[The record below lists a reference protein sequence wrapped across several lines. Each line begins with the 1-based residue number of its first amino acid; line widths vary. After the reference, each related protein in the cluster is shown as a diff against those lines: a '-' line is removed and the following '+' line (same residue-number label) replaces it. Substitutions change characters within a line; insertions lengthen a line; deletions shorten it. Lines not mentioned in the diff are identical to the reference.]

1 VATIDD
7 LTTRDVEIAT
17 TISFAPKKKKR
28 KEKECSTRCYITSG
42 SIEEQHCLDKNNHWY
57 NCC

>member
-17 TISFAPKKKKR
+17 TISFVQMKKR
-28 KEKECSTRCYITSG
+28 KKECSSRCYITNG
-42 SIEEQHCLDKNNHWY
+42 SIEQQYRLDKDNR
-57 NCC
+57 